1 MRQGRNKQEKGNVSW
16 NGLMPTMFVAYSVQE
31 CKSDF
36 STIWTHAVFVGA
48 EGPPVRLICDLAKL
62 QATSFFQGF
71 LPLVLR
77 AASVEVS
84 PALYDDAESCVQ
96 RNIKSRGENEPD
108 KPGCVRIRA
117 ERKAQNENQ
126 SRVYAC
132 SHQSPQ
138 GRTHLTA
145 RALPRGQHNAD
156 RSGYAAEQK
165 HAPLRVKCPGSLH
178 HIQPCPQDNK

>member
-1 MRQGRNKQEKGNVSW
+1 
-16 NGLMPTMFVAYSVQE
+16 MFVAYSVQE

-84 PALYDDAESCVQ
+84 PALYDDAESCV
-96 RNIKSRGENEPD
+96 
-108 KPGCVRIRA
+108 
-117 ERKAQNENQ
+117 
-126 SRVYAC
+126 
-132 SHQSPQ
+132 
-138 GRTHLTA
+138 
-145 RALPRGQHNAD
+145 
-156 RSGYAAEQK
+156 
-165 HAPLRVKCPGSLH
+165 
-178 HIQPCPQDNK
+178 